1 MNNFER
7 EEINGELMEFGVQE
21 SIRDSYRQ
29 PQRRKESNSKN
40 FTRIMSA
47 IQNGDVLTL
56 QQLSEH
62 PASFRE
68 RDIRGWLPLHSAAVH
83 PHIQVLEAVLQAST
97 ELTLEELTANGDTA
111 LILAVEAGLV
121 DNVTVLLKHGVSPH
135 NTNDRNESPLLL
147 AVRQKS
153 YEMALA
159 LIMGGA
165 FVEQVCLK
173 KWTAIHEVA
182 KVGCPAILMLL
193 LRHGAKVTSRDGHG
207 VTPLSIAAEHGN
219 TEVLEILIQHGGDV
233 NAQATNGDTVLY
245 DASGN
250 GNLDC
255 IELLLE
261 HGADPN
267 VQSNAFQLPV
277 HRAAYEGHILALR
290 TLLPLTSKKAICM
303 SGHSPVHAAA
313 DGGQPQCLQLLID
326 SGFDVNVQLATY
338 MSENYGD
345 LRRSPLYFAVCNG
358 DVTCAQMLLEAGARS
373 DLDPLRCILVAIRA
387 ERYELVRLLLSYGAD
402 VNCYFNAI
410 SHTVFP
416 TGLQYCLRDPFMLR
430 LLLNSGYD
438 ANRCFQCC
446 CGVSEELDSTWADL
460 HNQAYQIY
468 SQPDAITFCEFVS
481 VSWLKEH
488 VVGGVVRMLLD
499 YVSHVNLCPK
509 LLKILED
516 QPEWEEI
523 SGILSSPR
531 SLQHLC
537 RLIIRGHI
545 SPKTLNNPG
554 AMSEVPLPSRVK
566 NYLTYKEYDLYGDLS
581 SL

>member
-1 MNNFER
+1 MNHLVCKSVLRKQVNCSNINRMNNFEQ
-7 EEINGELMEFGVQE
+7 EEINGEFMEFAIQE
-21 SIRDSYRQ
+21 SIQDSYKQ
-29 PQRRKESNSKN
+29 PRNRKESNSKN
-40 FTRIMSA
+40 FMKIMAA
-47 IQNGDVLTL
+47 IHKGDVLSL
-56 QQLSEH
+56 QQH
-62 PASFRE
+62 QQHQCCFIE
-68 RDIRGWLPLHSAAVH
+68 RDSRGWLPLHSAAVH
-83 PHIQVLEAVLQAST
+83 PHTQVLEAVLQAST

-121 DNVTVLLKHGVSPH
+121 DNVTALLKHGVSPH

-153 YEMALA
+153 YEMAFA

-182 KVGCPAILMLL
+182 KVNSGLSCHSDASASTW
-193 LRHGAKVTSRDGHG
+193 AKVTSRDGHG
-207 VTPLSIAAEHGN
+207 VTPLGIAAEHGN

-233 NAQATNGDTVLY
+233 NAQATNGDTVY
-245 DASGN
+245 
-250 GNLDC
+250 
-255 IELLLE
+255 
-261 HGADPN
+261 PN

-290 TLLPLTSKKAICM
+290 TLLPLTTKRAIRV
-303 SGHSPVHAAA
+303 SGHSPVHAAT

-326 SGFDVNVQLATY
+326 KGFNVNVLLESH

-358 DVTCAQMLLEAGARS
+358 DMTCAQMLLEAGARS

-387 ERYELVRLLLSYGAD
+387 ERYELVRLLFSYGAD

-410 SHTVFP
+410 CHTVFP
-416 TGLQYCLRDPFMLR
+416 TGLQYCLKDPLMLR

-438 ANRCFQCC
+438 ANKCFQCC

-468 SQPDAITFCEFVS
+468 SQPEAITFCEFVS
-481 VSWLKEH
+481 VSCLKLH
-488 VVGGVVRMLLD
+488 VGGVVRTLLD
-499 YVSHVNLCPK
+499 YVSQVNLCPK
-509 LLKILED
+509 LQQILED
-516 QPEWEEI
+516 RPEWEDI
-523 SGILSSPR
+523 SSILSSPR

-537 RLIIRGHI
+537 RLVLRGRI
-545 SPKTLNNPG
+545 SPKILNNPG
-554 AMSEVPLPSRVK
+554 AMSEVPLPPRVK
-566 NYLTYKEYDLYGDLS
+566 NYLTYKEYDIIGDF
-581 SL
+581 

>member
-1 MNNFER
+1 MNDFEQ
-7 EEINGELMEFGVQE
+7 EEINGEFMEFAIRE
-21 SIRDSYRQ
+21 SVRGRQ
-29 PQRRKESNSKN
+29 PQHRKESNSKN
-40 FTRIMSA
+40 FTQIISA
-47 IQNGDVLTL
+47 IQKGDVLTL
-56 QQLSEH
+56 QQLSVH
-62 PASFRE
+62 QASFRE
-68 RDIRGWLPLHSAAVH
+68 RDTHGWLPLHSAAVH
-83 PHIQVLEAVLQAST
+83 PHTQVLEAVLHASA
-97 ELTLEELTANGDTA
+97 ELTLEELTTNGDTA

-153 YEMALA
+153 YEMAFA

-173 KWTAIHEVA
+173 KWTAIHEAA

-207 VTPLSIAAEHGN
+207 VTPLGIAAEHSN

-290 TLLPLTSKKAICM
+290 TLLPLTSKRAILM

-326 SGFDVNVQLATY
+326 NGFDVNVPLATH

-358 DVTCAQMLLEAGARS
+358 DITCAQMLLEAGARS

-387 ERYELVRLLLSYGAD
+387 E
-402 VNCYFNAI
+402 

-416 TGLQYCLRDPFMLR
+416 TGLQYCLRDPLMLR
-430 LLLNSGYD
+430 LLLNGGYD
-438 ANRCFQCC
+438 AHKCFQCC
-446 CGVSEELDSTWADL
+446 CGVSEELDSTWTDL

-481 VSWLKEH
+481 VSWLKQH
-488 VVGGVVRMLLD
+488 VVGGVVKMLLD
-499 YVSHVNLCPK
+499 YVSHVNLCPQ
-509 LLKILED
+509 LQKILED

-537 RLIIRGHI
+537 RLVIRGHI
-545 SPKTLNNPG
+545 SPKILNNPG
-554 AMSEVPLPSRVK
+554 AMLEVPLPPRVK
-566 NYLTYKEYDLYGDLS
+566 NYLTYKEYDLYGDLCS
-581 SL
+581 I